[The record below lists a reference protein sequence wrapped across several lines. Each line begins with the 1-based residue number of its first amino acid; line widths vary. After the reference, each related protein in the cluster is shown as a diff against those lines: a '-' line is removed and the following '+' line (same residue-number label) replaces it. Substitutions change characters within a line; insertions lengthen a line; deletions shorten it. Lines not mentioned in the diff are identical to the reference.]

1 MDPLLRSFGLI
12 TAELYKLLL
21 PAPSISP
28 HLPLRKHHRLCPLNL
43 VITRPLALH
52 RHSCAVSLIA
62 NGSFTCLV
70 RALILV
76 LPFVTCPASGKLPD
90 PISSY
95 INRSEGSVLSTLERS
110 EVLAQRWVGSGR
122 LISGCSC
129 GLSRRSLCGGHF
141 RSAKGGGICSMCLQ
155 PASLHAGVSQRAV

>member
-1 MDPLLRSFGLI
+1 MI
-12 TAELYKLLL
+12 MAELYKLLL
-21 PAPSISP
+21 PAPSVSP

-52 RHSCAVSLIA
+52 RHSCDVSLIA
-62 NGSFTCLV
+62 NGSFTYLV

-76 LPFVTCPASGKLPD
+76 LSLVTCPASGKLPD

-95 INRSEGSVLSTLERS
+95 INRNEGSVLSTLELS

-122 LISGCSC
+122 LINACSC

-141 RSAKGGGICSMCLQ
+141 RSARVVASARCVSSLQ
-155 PASLHAGVSQRAV
+155 ACMRG